1 MSENV
6 ARDEEGLLSKYDVV
20 ICGTGLIQSILASAL
35 TRAGKSVLHCDAE
48 GYYGELDAV
57 LTLPYINHGE
67 VWQDHTPH
75 GGATEVLPGRLSL
88 SRPCLKLRSTHT
100 LTNVSLQVGTPVE
113 TQYGA
118 GVVQELGA
126 TKVVIALNTWKLA
139 NGSSPSLH
147 VSIPDLDSLDETL
160 ESYLACN
167 CHVRPTLLAQAE
179 KLLQQSARS
188 FAIDV
193 TPTLIFGSGTAVSGF
208 LTSNVSEYVEF
219 KPIEGML
226 WFDGEG
232 NLSRVPCSKGDVFNT
247 KLLNPLEKRKLMK
260 FLQLVMDF
268 TISEQSSVEEE
279 TSVAEEVHSLNERAL
294 NQGRSLSRPQNKAV
308 KTGDLEILRE
318 AIEAN
323 EIDFETYLAE
333 TQKLSPPLKL
343 LVRHAL
349 ALETTSVSVSI
360 GDGMRRLSQH
370 LQGLGKFGKT
380 AFLVPMYGSGEFP
393 QAFCRSA
400 AVHGG
405 TYLLRR
411 RPMSVECT
419 DGHVTG
425 VVISGPVEG
434 SEHKTVLCNHVV
446 VPVNTT
452 QTIASKQIL
461 RRVSIISGNIVHEG
475 GAQRHII
482 LIPPNSTLGNK
493 NAIHGIVLDH
503 SAKVVPPNCT
513 LLHLT
518 TMLHGD
524 DDDSFLERAAI
535 ALLPADSVELYH
547 VLFSYDLFD
556 DTTSEF
562 CTGLHV
568 CRQTGQTLAS
578 DDAFVVAKNVFA
590 QICPDIAFLTLSE
603 KMENTIKQN
612 LAGRE
617 EADEERD
624 VLDKAAELFQK
635 TNVDLGNE

>member
-6 ARDEEGLLSKYDVV
+6 PRDEEGLLTKYDVV

-35 TRAGKSVLHCDAE
+35 ARAGKSVLHCDAQ

-67 VWQDHTPH
+67 VWQDHTLQQI
-75 GGATEVLPGRLSL
+75 TEVLPGRLLL
-88 SRPCLKLRSTHT
+88 SRPVLKLRSTHT
-100 LTNVSLQVGTPVE
+100 LTSVSLQVGTSVE
-113 TQYGA
+113 TPYGA
-118 GVVQELGA
+118 GVVKELGS
-126 TKVVIALNTWKLA
+126 TKVVISLNTWTLA
-139 NGSSPSLH
+139 NGLSPSLH
-147 VSIPDLDSLDETL
+147 VGIPEGRDETL
-160 ESYLACN
+160 ETYLALN
-167 CHVRPTLLAQAE
+167 CRVRPTLLVEAE
-179 KLLQQSARS
+179 KLLQQSSRS
-188 FAIDV
+188 FAIDI
-193 TPTLIFGSGTAVSGF
+193 TPSLIFGSGAAVSGF

-232 NLSRVPCSKGDVFNT
+232 NLSRVPCSKGDVFGT

-268 TISEQSSVEEE
+268 AVSEQSPVEEE
-279 TSVAEEVHSLNERAL
+279 TSVAEELHSLNERAL

-308 KTGDLEILRE
+308 KAGDLETLRE

-323 EIDFETYLAE
+323 EIDFESYLAE
-333 TQKLSPPLKL
+333 TQKLSPSLKS

-349 ALETTSVSVSI
+349 ALETTQVSVSI
-360 GDGMRRLSQH
+360 GDGMRRLCQH
-370 LQGLGKFGKT
+370 LQGLGKFGTT

-411 RPMSVECT
+411 EPMSVEST

-434 SEHKTVLCNHVV
+434 SEDKTIFCSHVV
-446 VPVNTT
+446 VPVNVTRAV
-452 QTIASKQIL
+452 ASKQIL
-461 RRVSIISGNIVHEG
+461 RRVSVISGNIVHEG
-475 GAQRHII
+475 GTQRHII

-518 TMLHGD
+518 TTLKGD
-524 DDDSFLERAAI
+524 TDDSFLERAAI

-547 VLFSYDLFD
+547 VSFSYDLFD
-556 DTTSEF
+556 DPKSEF
-562 CTGLHV
+562 CTGLHI

-578 DDAFVVAKNVFA
+578 DDAFVVAKEVFDR
-590 QICPDIAFLTLSE
+590 ICPDVDFLTLSE
-603 KMENTIKQN
+603 KMDNTVKEN

-617 EADEERD
+617 EEDEERD
-624 VLDKAAELFQK
+624 ALDKAAELLQK
-635 TNVDLGNE
+635 TNVDGVNE